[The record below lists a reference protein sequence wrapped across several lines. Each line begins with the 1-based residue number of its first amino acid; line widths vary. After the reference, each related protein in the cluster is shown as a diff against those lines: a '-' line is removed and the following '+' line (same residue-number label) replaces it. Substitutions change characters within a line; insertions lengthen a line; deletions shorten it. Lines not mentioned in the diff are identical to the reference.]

1 MVWRRSIE
9 PLVRPLVRLGFRLR
23 RGMTLG
29 VRGLVLDEDGNVLL
43 VEHTYV
49 HGWHLPGGGV
59 ERGES
64 AERALERELGEEAGV
79 RPLWPVRL
87 VLIDNDEAR
96 FRGDHVLLFRVDHWT
111 PCPASARGEILRM
124 GWFDPSDLPFG
135 VTPDTQR
142 RIAAGMALPDAAP
155 IKT

>member
-1 MVWRRSIE
+1 MVWRRRIE
-9 PLVRPLVRLGFRLR
+9 PFVRPFLRTGFRLR

-29 VRGLVLDEDGNVLL
+29 VRGLVLDADGKVLL
-43 VEHTYV
+43 VEHTYI

-79 RPLWPVRL
+79 RPIWPVRL

-96 FRGDHVLLFRVDHWT
+96 FRGDHVLLYRVDQWT
-111 PCPASARGEILRM
+111 PCPASARGEILRI
-124 GWFDPSDLPFG
+124 GWFDPSDPPFG
-135 VTPDTQR
+135 VTADTQR
-142 RIAAGMALPDAAP
+142 RIAAGLALPDLALS
-155 IKT
+155 T

>member
-9 PLVRPLVRLGFRLR
+9 PLVRPFVRMGFRLR

-29 VRGLVLDEDGNVLL
+29 VRGLVLDEDGKVLL

-79 RPLWPVRL
+79 RPLWPARL

-96 FRGDHVLLFRVDHWT
+96 FRGDHVLLYRVDHWT
-111 PCPASARGEILRM
+111 PCPASARGEILRI
-124 GWFDPSDLPFG
+124 GWFEPSDPPFG
-135 VTPDTQR
+135 ATPDTLR
-142 RIAAGMALPDAAP
+142 RIAAGLSLPDAGPA
-155 IKT
+155 